1 MADFITAS
9 ICVSDIPREAIKV
22 AENGKKYIS
31 IVIAENK
38 DGANKYG
45 NTHYICMSQSKEE
58 RDVKAERVYIG
69 NGKAYQ
75 PKTQETVT
83 PVTVEAVA
91 EMPSVTDAEADDLP
105 F

>member
-31 IVIAENK
+31 IVIAEYN
-38 DGANKYG
+38 DGVNTYG
-45 NTHYICMSQSKEE
+45 NTHYICMSQTKEE
-58 RDVKAERVYIG
+58 REAKAKRTYIG

-75 PKTQETVT
+75 PKASA
-83 PVTVEAVA
+83 PVTTQSIEK
-91 EMPSVTDAEADDLP
+91 MPSISEVEADDLP

>member
-22 AENGKKYIS
+22 GKDGKKYIS
-31 IVIAENK
+31 IVIAPNK
-38 DGANKYG
+38 DGENKYG
-45 NTHYICMSQSKEE
+45 NTHHIYMSQTKEE
-58 RDVKAERVYIG
+58 RDAKAERTFIG

-75 PKTQETVT
+75 PQQSA
-83 PVTVEAVA
+83 PVTAEQVA
-91 EMPSVTDAEADDLP
+91 EMPAMSAEDADDLP